1 MWKFRS
7 VIVFGVLVAVLVA
20 GASVAYGKW
29 WWNAELDVEGTS
41 VKTQWRVVGDPRGA
55 ENYDAE
61 IEFSVPPGANVEV
74 LSQTPNET
82 VEVRTSS
89 ILDCRRRGMEAVVT
103 YDIEAG
109 DDARGSHVRVSVIA
123 DDRVAARG
131 GGRSATPYP
140 WRWFYRRPVPG
151 TTTGPDRTVTRQA
164 PAPGGLGDAG
174 CRACQSSHD
183 PSHYS
188 SRFS

>member
-123 DDRVAARG
+123 DDRVVARG
-131 GGRSATPYP
+131 GGKIGDPISLAMVLPATCS
-140 WRWFYRRPVPG
+140 
-151 TTTGPDRTVTRQA
+151 
-164 PAPGGLGDAG
+164 GD
-174 CRACQSSHD
+174 D
-183 PSHYS
+183 D
-188 SRFS
+188 